1 MKVIL
6 CKPNMKPQVVDI
18 PKKHTYLDIKALLEI
33 ESPPICVSRKVGSEY
48 YDFWCD
54 DEGLFQENKCM
65 CGICTN
71 ENEILCG
78 NTLIAKSDNEGNLVG
93 LTEDEI
99 KKVLDDHNF
108 VSNEKYIRFCKER
121 RNTNFLKDQDGNSL
135 IIGDYIGFGSVYL
148 NPMGYMLKYSI

>member
-33 ESPPICVSRKVGSEY
+33 ESPLTCVSRKIGNKY

-54 DEGLFQENKCM
+54 DEGLFPEKKYV

-71 ENEILCG
+71 ANELLCG
-78 NTLIAKSDNEGNLVG
+78 NILIAKNDNEGNLTG
-93 LTEDEI
+93 LTGDEI
-99 KKVLDDHNF
+99 EKVLDDHNF
-108 VSNEKYIRFCKER
+108 ECNEEYIRFCKER
-121 RNTNFLKDQDGNSL
+121 RNINFLKDQYGNSL
-135 IIGDYIGFGSVYL
+135 IIGDYIGFGSVCL